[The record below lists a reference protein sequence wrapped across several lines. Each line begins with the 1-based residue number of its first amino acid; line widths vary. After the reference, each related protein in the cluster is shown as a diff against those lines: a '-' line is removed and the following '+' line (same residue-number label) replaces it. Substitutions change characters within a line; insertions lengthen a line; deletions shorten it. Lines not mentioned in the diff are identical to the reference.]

1 MGAGGWEIIFLNGHG
16 EVTHTWVNKT
26 LAMLMQA
33 TLFKL
38 RAPQKHM
45 KKQNKNKKEKK
56 VFWKEWKRDERRNGM
71 GQNFKNLLYT

>member
-1 MGAGGWEIIFLNGHG
+1 
-16 EVTHTWVNKT
+16 
-26 LAMLMQA
+26 MLMQA

-45 KKQNKNKKEKK
+45 KKQNKNKKKKK